1 LFNDVT
7 LQNAILEEDKMLKFS
22 FRSFI
27 TISLLIGCLAFF
39 ASPANAVDK
48 KYYVGVAGSTQ
59 GINFDDNAVDWDNS
73 TWGINAKFGYRLT
86 PAVSFQFDVDWVPDV
101 EGVLKSNPSLGGE
114 VEVQTAI
121 LSFKGYFPTSKP
133 VKPFII
139 AGFGILHYDV
149 DLKEVAP
156 SFGELIDDD
165 ETDLCLKI
173 GAGIDVFINQS
184 FSIGFEGNYTAGRDK
199 VDAIEFW
206 NLSLG
211 AAYHF

>member
-1 LFNDVT
+1 
-7 LQNAILEEDKMLKFS
+7 MLKFS

-39 ASPANAVDK
+39 SNSASAVEK
-48 KYYVGVAGSTQ
+48 KYYVGIGGSHQ
-59 GINFDDNAVDWDNS
+59 GNNFDDDAVEWDNRS
-73 TWGINAKFGYRLT
+73 WGVNANFGYRLT
-86 PAVSFQFDVDWVPDV
+86 PAVSFQFDVDWVPEV

-121 LSFKGYFPTSKP
+121 LSLKGYFPTSKP

-139 AGFGILHYDV
+139 AGFGILHYNV
-149 DLKEVAP
+149 DLNDNTQGLVVV
-156 SFGELIDDD
+156 DDD

-173 GAGIDVFINQS
+173 GAGVDVFINQS
-184 FSIGFEGNYTAGRDK
+184 FSIGFEGNYTAGREK
-199 VDAIEFW
+199 VDAIEYW
-206 NLSLG
+206 NLTLG

>member
-1 LFNDVT
+1 
-7 LQNAILEEDKMLKFS
+7 MLKIS

-27 TISLLIGCLAFF
+27 TIFLLIGCLAFF
-39 ASPANAVDK
+39 ANPANAVEK
-48 KYYVGVAGSTQ
+48 KYYVGIAGSNQ
-59 GINFDDNAVDWDNS
+59 GINFDDNAADWDTS
-73 TWGINAKFGYRLT
+73 TWGVNAKFGYRLT
-86 PAVSFQFDVDWVPDV
+86 PAVSFQFDVDWIPNVD
-101 EGVLKSNPSLGGE
+101 GNLKSDPSLSGE

-139 AGFGILHYDV
+139 AGFGILHYNV
-149 DLKEVAP
+149 DP
-156 SFGELIDDD
+156 NELAQSLIESDDD
-165 ETDLCLKI
+165 ETDLCLKV

-199 VDAIEFW
+199 VDAIEYW

>member
-1 LFNDVT
+1 
-7 LQNAILEEDKMLKFS
+7 MLKFNN
-22 FRSFI
+22 RSFI
-27 TISLLIGCLAFF
+27 AIFLLIGCLAFF
-39 ASPANAVDK
+39 ANSVNAEDPK
-48 KYYVGVAGSTQ
+48 FYVGLGASHQ
-59 GINFDDNAVDWDNS
+59 GNNYDFENIVDWDES

-86 PAVSFQFDVDWVPDV
+86 PAVSFQFDVDWIPEV
-101 EGVLKSNPSLGGE
+101 EGVLKSDPSLGGE

-149 DLKEVAP
+149 DLNDIAQ
-156 SFGELIDDD
+156 SLADIDDD

-173 GAGIDVFINQS
+173 GAGVDVFINQS

-199 VDAIEFW
+199 VDAVEYW
-206 NLSLG
+206 NLILG

>member
-1 LFNDVT
+1 M
-7 LQNAILEEDKMLKFS
+7 LEEVKMLKFS

-39 ASPANAVDK
+39 VTPANAVEK
-48 KYYVGVAGSTQ
+48 KYYVGVAGSNQ
-59 GINFDDNAVDWDNS
+59 GINFDDNAVDWDDS
-73 TWGINAKFGYRLT
+73 TWGVNAKFGYRLT
-86 PAVSFQFDVDWVPDV
+86 PAVSFQFDVDWITDV
-101 EGVLKSNPSLGGE
+101 EGNLKSNPSLGGE

-149 DLKEVAP
+149 DLNDNTQSLVAV
-156 SFGELIDDD
+156 DDD

-173 GAGIDVFINQS
+173 GAGVDVFINQS
-184 FSIGFEGNYTAGRDK
+184 FSIGFEGNYTAGREK
-199 VDAIEFW
+199 VDAIEYW

>member
-1 LFNDVT
+1 
-7 LQNAILEEDKMLKFS
+7 MLKYS

-39 ASPANAVDK
+39 ANPANAVEK
-48 KYYVGVAGSTQ
+48 KYYVGVGGSIQ

-86 PAVSFQFDVDWVPDV
+86 PAVSFQLDVDWIPEV

-121 LSFKGYFPTSKP
+121 FSFKGYFPTSKP

-139 AGFGILHYDV
+139 AGFGILHYDI
-149 DLKEVAP
+149 DPNDNNQTFVA
-156 SFGELIDDD
+156 LDDD

-173 GAGIDVFINQS
+173 GAGVDVFINQS
-184 FSIGFEGNYTAGRDK
+184 FSVGFEGNYTAGRDQ
-199 VDAIEFW
+199 VDAVEYW
-206 NLSLG
+206 NLVLG

>member
-1 LFNDVT
+1 M
-7 LQNAILEEDKMLKFS
+7 LEEVKMLKFS

-27 TISLLIGCLAFF
+27 AISLLIGCLAFF
-39 ASPANAVDK
+39 ANPANAVEK
-48 KYYVGVAGSTQ
+48 KYYVGVAGSNQ
-59 GINFDDNAVDWDNS
+59 GINFDDNVVDWDDS
-73 TWGINAKFGYRLT
+73 TWGVNAKFGYRLT
-86 PAVSFQFDVDWVPDV
+86 PAVSFQFDVDWIPDV
-101 EGVLKSNPSLGGE
+101 EGVLKSDPSLGGE

-149 DLKEVAP
+149 DLNDNTQSLVAV
-156 SFGELIDDD
+156 DDD

-173 GAGIDVFINQS
+173 GAGVDVFINQS

-199 VDAIEFW
+199 VDAIEYW

>member
-1 LFNDVT
+1 
-7 LQNAILEEDKMLKFS
+7 MLKIS

-39 ASPANAVDK
+39 ANPANAVEK
-48 KYYVGVAGSTQ
+48 KYYVGIAGSNQ
-59 GINFDDNAVDWDNS
+59 GINFDDNAVDWDTS
-73 TWGINAKFGYRLT
+73 TWGVNAKFGYRLT
-86 PAVSFQFDVDWVPDV
+86 PAVSFQFDVDWIPDV
-101 EGVLKSNPSLGGE
+101 EGVLKSDPSLGGE

-149 DLKEVAP
+149 DLSEVAA

-173 GAGIDVFINQS
+173 GAGVDVFINQS

-199 VDAIEFW
+199 VDAIEYW

>member
-1 LFNDVT
+1 
-7 LQNAILEEDKMLKFS
+7 MLKFS

-27 TISLLIGCLAFF
+27 TISLLIGCLVFF
-39 ASPANAVDK
+39 ANPANAVEK
-48 KYYVGVAGSTQ
+48 KYYVGVAGSYQ
-59 GINFDDNAVDWDNS
+59 WLNFNYDEVVDWDES
-73 TWGINAKFGYRLT
+73 SWGINAKFGYRLT
-86 PAVSFQFDVDWVPDV
+86 PAVSFQFDVDWIPDV
-101 EGVLKSNPSLGGE
+101 EGKLKSDPSLGGE

-139 AGFGILHYDV
+139 AGFGIMHYDV
-149 DLKEVAP
+149 DLNDKTQPLAE
-156 SFGELIDDD
+156 FDDD

-173 GAGIDVFINQS
+173 GAGLDVFINQS
-184 FSIGFEGNYTAGRDK
+184 FSIGLEGNYTAGRDK
-199 VDAIEFW
+199 VEDVEYW

>member
-1 LFNDVT
+1 
-7 LQNAILEEDKMLKFS
+7 MLKFS

-27 TISLLIGCLAFF
+27 AISLLIGCLAFF
-39 ASPANAVDK
+39 ANPANAVEK
-48 KYYVGVAGSTQ
+48 KYYVGVAGSNQ
-59 GINFDDNAVDWDNS
+59 GINFDDNVVDWDDS
-73 TWGINAKFGYRLT
+73 TWGVNAKFGYRLT
-86 PAVSFQFDVDWVPDV
+86 PAVSFQFDVDWIPDV
-101 EGVLKSNPSLGGE
+101 DGILKSDPSLGAE

-139 AGFGILHYDV
+139 AGFGIMHYDV
-149 DLKEVAP
+149 DLNDKTLPLTE
-156 SFGELIDDD
+156 FKDD

-184 FSIGFEGNYTAGRDK
+184 FSIGLEGNYTAGRDK
-199 VDAIEFW
+199 VEDVEYW